1 MHIGGHVTPPYA
13 HRLDT
18 LVPFHDTIDA
28 MTADWTGYFISH
40 PSDANVADEVRG

>member
-1 MHIGGHVTPPYA
+1 
-13 HRLDT
+13 
-18 LVPFHDTIDA
+18 